1 MPESRRHLLTTFF
14 GAAGALA
21 LKPFFYGLQVPI
33 RRPSTQALPYPN
45 GRDPNKAPG
54 MEEPRTLDHKAI
66 EIANQ
71 KEIRSHVER
80 LFKMVSD
87 LKQQIETTDS
97 ANTLSLS
104 VVKRAQEIEKLAK
117 EIKNL
122 AKG

>member
-1 MPESRRHLLTTFF
+1 MPESRRHPLTTFF
-14 GAAGALA
+14 GAAGVLA
-21 LKPFFYGLQVPI
+21 LQPFFLQVAGP
-33 RRPSTQALPYPN
+33 RYATVNTGSSVPH
-45 GRDPNKAPG
+45 GRDPNKAPD
-54 MEEPRTLDHKAI
+54 MEDPRTLDRKAI

-87 LKQQIETTDS
+87 LKQQIETADS

-104 VVKRAQEIEKLAK
+104 VVKRAQEIEQLAK